1 EAGASLVWLRMS
13 EARAGG
19 QRGERGCWPKAG
31 RIHELYLPKF
41 SIKNDYELKDTLSQ
55 LGIKKIFAGPD
66 LSGITGTGDLA
77 VSQVSL
83 TKCGGRA
90 DGSSPGICKIIA
102 FPVTQSPSLGPPKP
116 RRAGCNHGDIR
127 SHLP

>member
-1 EAGASLVWLRMS
+1 MYFPR
-13 EARAGG
+13 
-19 QRGERGCWPKAG
+19 

-41 SIKNDYELKDTLSQ
+41 SIKSDYELNDILSQ
-55 LGIKKIFAGPD
+55 LGIKKIFSGAD
-66 LSGITGTGDLA
+66 LSGITGTADLV

-83 TKCGGRA
+83 LSVDNSSSYQSVKRGAQA
-90 DGSSPGICKIIA
+90 DGRSSGICKINA
-102 FPVTQSPSLGPPKP
+102 FPVTQSPSLGLPKP